1 MREAFMTEWVCRGV
15 SFPSMKKRILVADDN
30 PLIRKMLCKI
40 FGGHESLEICD
51 EAVDGREAIEKAERH
66 QPDLIILD
74 LAMPVMDGL
83 KAAQAICKFL
93 PGVPIILFTLHAKT
107 ISDFDLKDSGI
118 TLVVPKTEMV
128 SLVEH
133 AEELLRVA

>member
-1 MREAFMTEWVCRGV
+1 M

-40 FGGHESLEICD
+40 FSGHQTLEICD

-93 PGVPIILFTLHAKT
+93 PSVPIILFTLHAKT
-107 ISDFDLKDSGI
+107 INDFDLRDSGI
-118 TLVVPKTEMV
+118 TRVVPKTEMV
-128 SLVEH
+128 SLVNH

>member
-1 MREAFMTEWVCRGV
+1 M
-15 SFPSMKKRILVADDN
+15 SLPSMKKRILVADDN

-40 FGGHESLEICD
+40 FSGHQALEICD

-83 KAAQAICKFL
+83 KAAQAICKIL
-93 PGVPIILFTLHAKT
+93 PSVPIILFTLHAKT

-118 TLVVPKTEMV
+118 TRVVPKTEMI
-128 SLVEH
+128 SLVDH

>member
-1 MREAFMTEWVCRGV
+1 M
-15 SFPSMKKRILVADDN
+15 SLPSMKKRILVADDN

-40 FGGHESLEICD
+40 FSGHQTLEICD
-51 EAVDGREAIEKAERH
+51 EAVDGREAIEMAERH

-83 KAAQAICKFL
+83 KAAQAICKIL
-93 PGVPIILFTLHAKT
+93 PSVPIILFTLHAKT

-118 TLVVPKTEMV
+118 TRVVPKTEMI
-128 SLVEH
+128 SLVDH

>member
-1 MREAFMTEWVCRGV
+1 M

-40 FGGHESLEICD
+40 FSGHQTLEICD

-83 KAAQAICKFL
+83 KAAQAICKIL
-93 PGVPIILFTLHAKT
+93 PAVPIILFTLHAKT
-107 ISDFDLKDSGI
+107 INDFDLRDSGI
-118 TLVVPKTEMV
+118 TRVVPKTEMV
-128 SLVEH
+128 SLVNH

>member
-1 MREAFMTEWVCRGV
+1 V
-15 SFPSMKKRILVADDN
+15 SLLSMKKRILVADDN

-40 FGGHESLEICD
+40 FSGHQTLEICD

-83 KAAQAICKFL
+83 KAAQAICKIL
-93 PGVPIILFTLHAKT
+93 PSVPIILFTLHAKT

-118 TLVVPKTEMV
+118 TRVVPKTEMI
-128 SLVEH
+128 SLVDH

>member
-1 MREAFMTEWVCRGV
+1 V
-15 SFPSMKKRILVADDN
+15 SLPSMKKRILVADDN

-40 FGGHESLEICD
+40 FSGHQTLEICD

-83 KAAQAICKFL
+83 KAAQAICKIL
-93 PGVPIILFTLHAKT
+93 PSVPIILFTLHAKT

-118 TLVVPKTEMV
+118 TRVVPKTEMI
-128 SLVEH
+128 SLVDH

>member
-1 MREAFMTEWVCRGV
+1 
-15 SFPSMKKRILVADDN
+15 MKKRILVADDN

-40 FGGHESLEICD
+40 FSGHQTLEICD

-83 KAAQAICKFL
+83 KAAQAICKIM
-93 PGVPIILFTLHAKT
+93 PSVPIILFTLHAKT

-118 TLVVPKTEMV
+118 TRVVPKTEMI
-128 SLVEH
+128 SLVDH

>member
-1 MREAFMTEWVCRGV
+1 V
-15 SFPSMKKRILVADDN
+15 SLLSMKKRILVADDN

-40 FGGHESLEICD
+40 FSGHQTLEICD

-83 KAAQAICKFL
+83 KAAQAICKIM
-93 PGVPIILFTLHAKT
+93 PSVPIILFTLHAKT

-118 TLVVPKTEMV
+118 TRVVPKTEMI
-128 SLVEH
+128 SLVDH

>member
-1 MREAFMTEWVCRGV
+1 V
-15 SFPSMKKRILVADDN
+15 SLPSMKKRILVADDN

-40 FGGHESLEICD
+40 FSGHQTLEICD
-51 EAVDGREAIEKAERH
+51 EAVDGREAIEMAERH

-83 KAAQAICKFL
+83 KAAQAICKIL
-93 PGVPIILFTLHAKT
+93 PSVPIILFTLHAKT

-118 TLVVPKTEMV
+118 TRVVPKTEMI
-128 SLVEH
+128 SLVDH

>member
-1 MREAFMTEWVCRGV
+1 M
-15 SFPSMKKRILVADDN
+15 SLLSMKKRILVADDN

-40 FGGHESLEICD
+40 FSGHQTLEICD

-83 KAAQAICKFL
+83 KAAQAICKIL
-93 PGVPIILFTLHAKT
+93 PSVPIILFTLHAKT

-118 TLVVPKTEMV
+118 TRVVPKTEMI
-128 SLVEH
+128 SLVDH

>member
-1 MREAFMTEWVCRGV
+1 MGLPGV
-15 SFPSMKKRILVADDN
+15 SIPSMKKRILVADDN
-30 PLIRKMLCKI
+30 PVIRKMLCKI
-40 FGGHESLEICD
+40 FSNHEALEICD
-51 EAVDGREAIEKAERH
+51 EAVDGQEAIEKAERH

-93 PGVPIILFTLHAKT
+93 PDVPIILFTLHATT
-107 ISDFDLKDSGI
+107 INDFDLRDSGI
-118 TLVVPKTEMV
+118 TRVVPKTEMI
-128 SLVEH
+128 SLVDH